1 MIFPLFLLVSSL
13 HILVPL
19 CAAYDVSYHKL
30 WCNIH
35 RKGPRKAPVAVSVS
49 ETPAIS
55 RRSAMTGFL
64 GAVIL
69 ISSNISAA
77 NAVSDE
83 PDPSPN
89 QTKANTDVTVE
100 VEDFSFSIPSNW
112 KIITKPPSSNEK
124 ITKKKPMQTLF
135 SAIDF
140 QSGSVLT
147 VVQEQACNVQ
157 EYAQSQNACDV
168 VLPSGKVLFSEET
181 LPKDLSK
188 LIIRH
193 DDRDNAALQGT
204 TKLNSYQLEGAN
216 QNIVNVVATTTIPSG
231 GAYRDTMG
239 IDRLSTID
247 RDVRA
252 KVVVLDQSSQGKGTR
267 ILSLWLSAPSDEW
280 QKPIMGFKLNEIWKN
295 VIGQT
300 QRPVEDMH

>member
-1 MIFPLFLLVSSL
+1 MIFPLFLLISSL
-13 HILVPL
+13 DVLVPS
-19 CAAYDVSYHKL
+19 CAAYDVTHHKL
-30 WCNIH
+30 RYNIH
-35 RKGPRKAPVAVSVS
+35 RKGLTKVPVTVSGS
-49 ETPAIS
+49 ETTAIS

-64 GAVIL
+64 GAVL
-69 ISSNISAA
+69 LVSSNSSTA
-77 NAVSDE
+77 NAVSD
-83 PDPSPN
+83 DP
-89 QTKANTDVTVE
+89 TKASTDVTVE

-112 KIITKPPSSNEK
+112 KVFTKPPSSNEK
-124 ITKKKPMQTLF
+124 MTKKKPMQTLF

-157 EYAQSQNACDV
+157 EYAQSQNICDV

-193 DDRDNAALQGT
+193 DDRDNTALQGT
-204 TKLNSYQLEGAN
+204 TKLNSYQLEGVN
-216 QNIVNVVATTTIPSG
+216 QNIVNVVATTTLPSG
-231 GAYRDTMG
+231 GTYRDTMG

-247 RDVRA
+247 RDVKA
-252 KVVVLDQSSQGKGTR
+252 KVVVLDQSSEGKGTR

-295 VIGQT
+295 VNCQA
-300 QRPVEDMH
+300 

>member
-1 MIFPLFLLVSSL
+1 
-13 HILVPL
+13 
-19 CAAYDVSYHKL
+19 
-30 WCNIH
+30 
-35 RKGPRKAPVAVSVS
+35 
-49 ETPAIS
+49 
-55 RRSAMTGFL
+55 MTGFL
-64 GAVIL
+64 GAVL
-69 ISSNISAA
+69 LVSSNSSAA
-77 NAVSDE
+77 NAVSD
-83 PDPSPN
+83 DP
-89 QTKANTDVTVE
+89 TKASTDVTVE

-112 KIITKPPSSNEK
+112 KVFTKPPSSNEK
-124 ITKKKPMQTLF
+124 MTKKKPMQTLF

-157 EYAQSQNACDV
+157 EYAQSQNICDV

-193 DDRDNAALQGT
+193 DDRDNTALQGT
-204 TKLNSYQLEGAN
+204 TKLNSYQLEGVN
-216 QNIVNVVATTTIPSG
+216 QNIVNVVATTTLPSG
-231 GAYRDTMG
+231 GTYRDTMG

-247 RDVRA
+247 RDVKA
-252 KVVVLDQSSQGKGTR
+252 KVVVLDQSSEGKGTR

-295 VIGQT
+295 VNCQA
-300 QRPVEDMH
+300 